1 MRAAGGGCSRD
12 GGRDLLLRCGC
23 DVVAVAVLLARVC
36 VDDGVRLLAEEDV
49 EPAEVGRVA
58 AWGLVNVVDGG

>member
-1 MRAAGGGCSRD
+1 M
-12 GGRDLLLRCGC
+12 RCGC